1 MQCGARQCNAEAVWC
16 AQQQPIALNPGV
28 DGADLANLEAHP
40 LERVCLPYGVSFEG
54 GGAPVRCVCPP
65 LQLSIKKTKGGN
77 ENGHSTR
84 RCATFERGATHKRA
98 LPSGHAAHTLV
109 PRSNQRSCTVARQGQ
124 RAAQLS
130 VYLHHLPGVRINALA
145 GHQAR
150 RRVGA
155 VRSAE
160 EQDVRLRPGG
170 GRCGGRLRAC
180 DQVAHATRERWT
192 SRWLA
197 PVDGVVHPPAALLH
211 AHAAP
216 LRLSQQPP
224 LGRILGNV
232 FGQDDM
238 TACGGTE
245 RERACELA
253 SSLSSEH
260 ASNTRARAGAEEAGA
275 APVLKL
281 VVEILLRVLD
291 LLGRHYAAGEGG
303 GLHARGGLH
312 TREPGARA

>member
-1 MQCGARQCNAEAVWC
+1 
-16 AQQQPIALNPGV
+16 
-28 DGADLANLEAHP
+28 
-40 LERVCLPYGVSFEG
+40 
-54 GGAPVRCVCPP
+54 
-65 LQLSIKKTKGGN
+65 
-77 ENGHSTR
+77 
-84 RCATFERGATHKRA
+84 
-98 LPSGHAAHTLV
+98 
-109 PRSNQRSCTVARQGQ
+109 
-124 RAAQLS
+124 
-130 VYLHHLPGVRINALA
+130 
-145 GHQAR
+145 
-150 RRVGA
+150 
-155 VRSAE
+155 
-160 EQDVRLRPGG
+160 VRLRPGG

-312 TREPGARA
+312 TREPGARACRARSVPWSRVCVAHWSRRESRVCLRDSVIFLTRVSLDGSVSARQCYGNGLRELIFFTESSTVVE